1 MNVSLLAS
9 DSMDVGDREEFR
21 AAVLAGLARAPRAI
35 PAKFLYDARGSEL
48 FDAICELP
56 EYYLTRTETGIL
68 ARCAPELARLAGP
81 GCALVEFGSGSSVKT
96 RLLLDAM
103 PDLAAYVPI
112 DISRQ
117 HLDATAA
124 RLRRDYQRLRVEPV
138 CADYMALAA
147 LPIDLNGPDMKDAPR
162 LGFFPG
168 STIGNLEP
176 AEATSFL
183 RRARRLLG
191 DRGALVLGVDLRKDP
206 KRLHDAYNDAA
217 GITAAFTLNL
227 LRRMNREL
235 GATFDTA
242 HFAHEAFYNP
252 AAGRIE
258 IYVRSLADQSVTV
271 AGRSFAFSAGERVHT
286 EYSYKY
292 DEAGIA
298 ALAASAGFTIDR
310 TWTDPDRL
318 FAVVYLE
325 AAPGPR
331 SGS

>member
-1 MNVSLLAS
+1 MNGSLLAQDRIELS
-9 DSMDVGDREEFR
+9 DRAEFR
-21 AAVLAGLARAPRAI
+21 EAVLQGLSRTPRTI

-68 ARCAPELARLAGP
+68 QSCTPELARLAGP

-124 RLRRDYQRLRVEPV
+124 RLRRDYPRLRVEPV
-138 CADYMALAA
+138 CADYMALDA
-147 LPIDLNGPDMKDAPR
+147 LPPDVNGAPR

-176 AEATSFL
+176 RDATAFL

-191 DRGALVLGVDLRKDP
+191 DRGAMVLGVDLRKDAR
-206 KRLHDAYNDAA
+206 RLHDAYNDAA
-217 GITAAFTLNL
+217 GVTAAFTLNL

-235 GATFDTA
+235 GGTFDLSG
-242 HFAHEAFYNP
+242 FAHEAFYNEVE
-252 AAGRIE
+252 GRIE
-258 IYVRSLADQSVTV
+258 IYFRSLLAQTVTV
-271 AGRSFAFSAGERVHT
+271 AGRTFAFAGGERVHT

-292 DEAGIA
+292 DDAGIA
-298 ALAASAGFTIDR
+298 ALAKSAGFTIDR
-310 TWTDPDRL
+310 TWTDPERL

-325 AAPGPR
+325 AAPGT
-331 SGS
+331 

>member
-1 MNVSLLAS
+1 MNGWLLAPDRVELS
-9 DSMDVGDREEFR
+9 DRAEFR
-21 AAVLAGLARAPRAI
+21 DAVLDGLSRTPRVI

-68 ARCAPELARLAGP
+68 ESCTPELARLAGP

-124 RLRRDYQRLRVEPV
+124 RLRRDYPTLRVEPV
-138 CADYMALAA
+138 RADYMALDA
-147 LPIDLNGPDMKDAPR
+147 LPADVDGAAR

-176 AEATSFL
+176 PDATAFL

-191 DRGALVLGVDLRKDP
+191 DRGAMVLGVDLRKDP
-206 KRLHDAYNDAA
+206 RRLHDAYNDSA
-217 GITAAFTLNL
+217 GVTAAFTLNL
-227 LRRMNREL
+227 LQRMNREL
-235 GATFDTA
+235 GGTFDLSS
-242 HFAHEAFYNP
+242 FAHEAFYDP
-252 AAGRIE
+252 IEGRIE
-258 IYVRSLADQSVTV
+258 IYFRSLRAQTVTV
-271 AGRSFAFSAGERVHT
+271 AGQTFAFAEGERVHT

-292 DEAGIA
+292 DDAGIA
-298 ALAASAGFTIDR
+298 ALAKSAGFTIDR
-310 TWTDPDRL
+310 TWTDPAHL
-318 FAVVYLE
+318 FAVVYME
-325 AAPGPR
+325 AAP
-331 SGS
+331 

>member
-9 DSMDVGDREEFR
+9 ERVEFNDRAEFR
-21 AAVLAGLARAPRAI
+21 DAVLAGLARSPRAI

-68 ARCAPELARLAGP
+68 RSCAAELARLAGP

-124 RLRRDYQRLRVEPV
+124 KLRRDYPWLRVEPV
-138 CADYMALAA
+138 CADYMALST
-147 LPIDLNGPDMKDAPR
+147 LPADVNGAPR

-176 AEATSFL
+176 QDATSFL
-183 RRARRLLG
+183 RRARTLLG
-191 DRGALVLGVDLRKDP
+191 DRGAMVLGVDLRKDP
-206 KRLHDAYNDAA
+206 QRLHDAYNDSA
-217 GITAAFTLNL
+217 GVTAAFTLNL

-242 HFAHEAFYNP
+242 RFAHDAFYDP
-252 AAGRIE
+252 DEGRIE
-258 IYVRSLADQSVTV
+258 IYFRSLAAQSVTV
-271 AGRSFAFSAGERVHT
+271 AGRVFNFAEGERVHT

-292 DEAGIA
+292 DDAGIA
-298 ALAASAGFTIDR
+298 ALAKSAGFTIDK
-310 TWTDPDRL
+310 TWTDPAHL

-325 AAPGPR
+325 AAP
-331 SGS
+331 

>member
-1 MNVSLLAS
+1 MNGWLLAPDRVELS
-9 DSMDVGDREEFR
+9 DRAEFR
-21 AAVLAGLARAPRAI
+21 DAVLDGLSRTPRVI

-68 ARCAPELARLAGP
+68 ESCTPELARLAGP

-124 RLRRDYQRLRVEPV
+124 RLRRDYPKLRVEPV
-138 CADYMALAA
+138 RADYMALDA
-147 LPIDLNGPDMKDAPR
+147 LPADVDGAAR

-176 AEATSFL
+176 PDATAFL

-191 DRGALVLGVDLRKDP
+191 DRGAMVLGVDLRKDP
-206 KRLHDAYNDAA
+206 RRLHDAYNDSA
-217 GITAAFTLNL
+217 GVTAAFTLNL
-227 LRRMNREL
+227 LQRMNREL
-235 GATFDTA
+235 GGTFDLSS
-242 HFAHEAFYNP
+242 FAHEAFYDP
-252 AAGRIE
+252 IEGRIE
-258 IYVRSLADQSVTV
+258 IYFRSLRAQTVTV
-271 AGRSFAFSAGERVHT
+271 AGQTFAFAEGERVHT

-292 DEAGIA
+292 DDAGIA
-298 ALAASAGFTIDR
+298 ALAKSAGFTIDR
-310 TWTDPDRL
+310 TWTDPAHL
-318 FAVVYLE
+318 FAVVYME
-325 AAPGPR
+325 AAP
-331 SGS
+331 

>member
-1 MNVSLLAS
+1 MNVSRPIEDRVEAS
-9 DSMDVGDREEFR
+9 DREEFR
-21 AAVLAGLARAPRAI
+21 EAVLAGLSRTPRAI
-35 PAKFLYDARGSEL
+35 PARFLYDARGSEL

-68 ARCAPELARLAGP
+68 KDCAAELARLAGP

-112 DISRQ
+112 DISRH

-124 RLRRDYQRLRVEPV
+124 RLRRDYPRLRVEPV
-138 CADYMALAA
+138 CADYMALEQ
-147 LPIDLNGPDMKDAPR
+147 LPADVNGAPR

-183 RRARRLLG
+183 RRARTLLG

-206 KRLHDAYNDAA
+206 KRLHDAYNDSA
-217 GITAAFTLNL
+217 GVTAAFTLNL

-242 HFAHEAFYNP
+242 RFAHEAFYNP
-252 AAGRIE
+252 VEGRIE
-258 IYVRSLADQSVTV
+258 IYFRSLVAQTVTV
-271 AGRSFAFSAGERVHT
+271 SGRSFAFAAGERVHT
-286 EYSYKY
+286 EYSYKF
-292 DEAGIA
+292 DDAGIA
-298 ALAASAGFTIDR
+298 ALAKSAGFTIDR

-318 FAVVYLE
+318 FAVIYLE
-325 AAPGPR
+325 AAP
-331 SGS
+331 

>member
-1 MNVSLLAS
+1 MNVSLLAQDRIEIS
-9 DSMDVGDREEFR
+9 DRAEFR
-21 AAVLAGLARAPRAI
+21 DAVLEGLSRTPRAI

-68 ARCAPELARLAGP
+68 QSCTPELARLAGP

-124 RLRRDYQRLRVEPV
+124 RLRRDYPGLRVEPV
-138 CADYMALAA
+138 CADYMALGSVPA
-147 LPIDLNGPDMKDAPR
+147 DGNGAPR

-176 AEATSFL
+176 QDATAFL

-191 DRGALVLGVDLRKDP
+191 DRGAMVLGVDLRKDP
-206 KRLHDAYNDAA
+206 RRLHDAYNDSA
-217 GITAAFTLNL
+217 GVTAAFTLNL

-235 GATFDTA
+235 GGTFDLA
-242 HFAHEAFYNP
+242 GFAHEAFYDQIQ
-252 AAGRIE
+252 GRIE
-258 IYVRSLADQSVTV
+258 IYFRSLRAQIVTV
-271 AGRSFAFSAGERVHT
+271 AGRTFAFAEGERVHT

-292 DEAGIA
+292 DAAGIA
-298 ALAASAGFTIDR
+298 ALAKSAGFTIDR

-318 FAVVYLE
+318 FAVTYQE
-325 AAPGPR
+325 AAP
-331 SGS
+331 